1 MFAGGRSRRSTTL
14 AYYYCCYL
22 GISSAPSPSLCFRP
36 LSPVGS
42 SLVAQHTHWRVA
54 AASATARTRRF
65 GMMTTK
71 MKGSFAAGEEDG
83 TKDTNNRILKVA
95 LLQFPVTTVKS
106 TNLATCAQYIAK
118 AAAAGAQ
125 LLVLP
130 EIWNS
135 PYATAAFPEYAEDLS
150 SLSAADDDDQ
160 QSSSSS
166 ASPSTHLLRQLA
178 RKHQIWI
185 VGGSIPE
192 VDTTT
197 TNNKRFYN
205 TCQVFNPMGEIVA
218 KHRKVH
224 LFDIDVPNGIRF
236 MESETL
242 SAGNAMTHFNT
253 PCWGNIGIGIC
264 YDLRF
269 PEYALALR
277 HQFHCNILIY
287 PGAFNMTTG
296 PAHWELLQRARA
308 VDCQCFVLTASPARS
323 DPPPTTTTTAAA
335 DDAAVPANQHYPHYT
350 AWGHSTAVSPWGDV
364 LATRDETAGI
374 VYADLDL
381 KLVDEMRHAIP
392 TSRQKRT
399 DLYSLDVVP
408 GSPPL

>member
-1 MFAGGRSRRSTTL
+1 
-14 AYYYCCYL
+14 
-22 GISSAPSPSLCFRP
+22 
-36 LSPVGS
+36 
-42 SLVAQHTHWRVA
+42 VAHHTHRRA
-54 AASATARTRRF
+54 AVIATAGTRRF
-65 GMMTTK
+65 LGGTTTTMT
-71 MKGSFAAGEEDG
+71 AVEEEDG
-83 TKDTNNRILKVA
+83 NKDSNNRILKVA
-95 LLQFPVTTVKS
+95 LLQFPVTIVKS
-106 TNLATCAQYIAK
+106 TNLAICAEYIAK

-135 PYATAAFPEYAEDLS
+135 PYATAAFPDYAEDLS
-150 SLSAADDDDQ
+150 STSSSSAADDDDQ
-160 QSSSSS
+160 QSS

-178 RKHQIWI
+178 RKHQVWI

-192 VDTTT
+192 KVDTTT
-197 TNNKRFYN
+197 TTTQDDQNKKQQLLYYN

-218 KHRKVH
+218 KHRKAH

-242 SAGNAMTHFNT
+242 SAGNAITHFNT

-277 HQFHCNILIY
+277 HQFHCTILIY

-323 DPPPTTTTTAAA
+323 DPPPPPITTTTATTTTTPTATTTAAA
-335 DDAAVPANQHYPHYT
+335 VVDDNDAAYPHYT

-381 KLVDEMRHAIP
+381 QLVDDMRHAIP
-392 TSRQKRT
+392 TARQKRT
-399 DLYSLDVVP
+399 DLYSLVVP